1 MIDLKE
7 KPGKSKFIPCH
18 LAKMERRDK
27 RIDYQRHL
35 VLINMLN
42 STQMSFFAQK
52 LLVNLTDFKIILID
66 KEKVKFLK
74 IKLFLFVS
82 QKVDLI

>member
-1 MIDLKE
+1 
-7 KPGKSKFIPCH
+7 
-18 LAKMERRDK
+18 
-27 RIDYQRHL
+27 
-35 VLINMLN
+35 MLN
-42 STQMSFFAQK
+42 SNVFFVQK